1 MASFELLIRQTP
13 KIRTYSGR
21 HHFSPE
27 LQGFNLMPRS
37 RGRRGFTLIELLV
50 VIAIIAVL
58 IALLLPAVQAAREA
72 ARRTQCVNN
81 LKQIGLALHNYQSS
95 NGSFPL
101 GLTKVV
107 VNTNIDYSAWV
118 GWSAHA
124 QMLPFLEQGAV
135 YNSCNFTHTGFGFT
149 FTPGDLINST
159 AAYSRISAFICPSNP
174 ISNSPVKLSQYTLGN
189 TTPTDYAGSYG
200 TTTHDMTQDDANK
213 VLVPIP
219 STGIFGVWLSYD
231 LRDVTDGTSQTIA
244 FGEWLSNDYN
254 QAPPRRKGV
263 GIKSV
268 PDVSPSA
275 RVDDARLNPAAIFA
289 GLNACSMAYNNA
301 TPTSG
306 TLNAE
311 KGIMWALG
319 EQGYSMMNFI
329 QVPNDSQYP
338 FSTCTILS
346 EGANGGADD
355 SAFDGPES
363 YHPGGC
369 NILFCDGSV
378 RFLKSTINRTGV
390 MWALATR
397 AGGEVV
403 SADQY

>member
-1 MASFELLIRQTP
+1 
-13 KIRTYSGR
+13 
-21 HHFSPE
+21 
-27 LQGFNLMPRS
+27 MPRS

-101 GLTKVV
+101 GMTKVIV
-107 VNTNIDYSAWV
+107 YSNTDYAAWV

-124 QMLPFLEQGAV
+124 QMLPFLEQGPV
-135 YNSCNFTHTGFGFT
+135 YNSCNFVHTGFGFT

-174 ISNSPVKLSQYTLGN
+174 TSNSPTKSQPYTIGN
-189 TTPTDYAGSYG
+189 NTPTDYAGSYG
-200 TTTHDMTQDDANK
+200 TTTNDMTQGEGK
-213 VLVPIP
+213 STLVPTP
-219 STGIFGVWLSYD
+219 STGIFGAWLSYD

-244 FGEWLSNDYN
+244 FGEWCSSDYN
-254 QAPPRRKGV
+254 PNPTKHKGV
-263 GIKSV
+263 GIIGV

-275 RVDDARLNPAAIFA
+275 LMDDARLNPSAIIQ
-289 GLNACSMAYNNA
+289 GLNACAAAYNGA
-301 TPTSG
+301 TPK
-306 TLNAE
+306 LNAE
-311 KGIMWALG
+311 KGIMWAMG

-329 QVPNDSQYP
+329 QVPNDSQYS
-338 FSTCTILS
+338 FSACTLSGS
-346 EGANGGADD
+346 EGVSNGGADD

-369 NILFCDGSV
+369 NMLFCDGSV
-378 RFLKSTINRTGV
+378 KFVKSTVNRTGV